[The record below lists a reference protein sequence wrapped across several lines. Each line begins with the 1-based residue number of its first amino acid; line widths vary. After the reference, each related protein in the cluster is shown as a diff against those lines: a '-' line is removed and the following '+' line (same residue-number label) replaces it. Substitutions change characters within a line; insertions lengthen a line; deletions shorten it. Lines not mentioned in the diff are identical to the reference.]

1 MSPTMIRP
9 HSPALDAMLGVA
21 HPVHRHGFVRVV
33 DYMGSDASIAAAA
46 RVSYGRHEAE
56 RTTEQDAR
64 LIRYLMEHRH
74 TSPSEMARIKLHV
87 KLPLFVANQWKRHRS
102 FDFFN
107 CNEISARY
115 TSLPTEVYVPDAA
128 TICGPPTHNKQ
139 GRGEP
144 LRSDLAAEVAET
156 INDLTTAAVAW
167 VGSFTAGDDIC
178 PAIAPEIARMVGPVN
193 QYTEFVVSADLHNLL
208 HFLTLRLDSHA
219 QREIRDYAEVI
230 AGIVAAWVPA
240 TWSAFTDHRLDAVTL
255 SGPAVR
261 ALREALADLPVG
273 DIQGPAA
280 RAMLKIGGGAR

>member
-9 HSPALDAMLGVA
+9 LSPALDAMLGVA
-21 HPVHRHGFVRVV
+21 HPVHQHGFVRVV
-33 DYMGSDASIAAAA
+33 DYMGNDTSIAQAA

-56 RTTEQDAR
+56 RTEAQDGR

-74 TSPSEMARIKLHV
+74 TSPSEMARIKMHV

-178 PAIAPEIARMVGPVN
+178 PAIAPEIARMVGPMN
-193 QYTEFVVSADLHNLL
+193 QYTEFVVSCDLHNLL

-240 TWSAFTDHRLDAVTL
+240 TWSAFLDFRRDAVTL
-255 SGPAVR
+255 SGPEIR
-261 ALREALADLPVG
+261 TLREVLAHLPAG
-273 DIQGPAA
+273 HIEGLTA
-280 RAMLKIGGGAR
+280 RTLAKINGGAQ